1 MPGLDPDLV
10 SHYLDV
16 FPNSKP
22 IKQAARKYHPDLEEK
37 IKEEIEKLQ
46 QAGFIRPI
54 QYPTWLANIVPVK
67 KKNGQIRVCVDFRDL
82 NKSCPKDEFPLP
94 HIDTLVDTTSGHQ
107 MFSFM
112 DGFSGYNQ
120 IKMAEEDAE
129 KTAFRTPLGNF
140 FYTVMPFGLK
150 NAGATYQRAMTAIFH
165 DMIHHEVEDYVDD
178 LVVKSKKE
186 EDHLRD
192 LEKVFKRCQKFK
204 MRMNPLKCAFGVTA
218 GKFLGF
224 LVHRHGIEA
233 DEDKVKSIRAMPP
246 PHSQKELKKFLG
258 KVSYIRRFI
267 PALAEISAPF
277 GSLLKGDAKFEWNQ
291 EHQKAFERI
300 KAALTSPQTMIAPQP
315 GVPLMLYLTSTP
327 KSIGA
332 LLVQDVDGV
341 ERPVYYISRKIRGAE
356 VRYTPVERH
365 CLALVFTAQ
374 KLRHYFLAH
383 QIQIVTKSDPIR
395 YLLSKP
401 ALTGKVARWLLALG
415 EFEITCVAPK
425 AIKSQALADLLA
437 QFPSGD
443 YEPVNEELRGEV
455 HATMASEESFWTLS
469 FDGAAAGGK
478 GGTGIVLTSK
488 SGEKLYLS
496 YKLDFHCSNNEA
508 EYEAL
513 ILGLIAAEKH
523 SIKKIRIRGDS
534 KLIVKQVSGQF
545 VLKEPAL
552 ATYRTTVQRLLD
564 KFQKV
569 EIEHVPRSD
578 NKFSDALAT
587 LGARVDIPEEEAT
600 IVIKKRTEPSI
611 IPEDKGLPEDWR
623 GEVLE
628 QLRSKVGKLTMAK
641 LAQFTIIQGELYFRG
656 GTGFL
661 ARCVGQQEASFR
673 LQQIHEKSCG
683 DGDISLYRRIQRQG
697 YYWPEMEKDSNQL
710 QKECPK
716 CQSYIREDESCF
728 EIDTL
733 DWRQVYIDYLKEGTL
748 PESPRDIAHLKRR
761 ARRYFLDQ
769 DKLYRRSI
777 EGTPLRCLSKEESD
791 LVLGRAHEIE
801 HQGGA
806 RLFEQLIHL
815 GYYWPTMES
824 DASHHVKRCQ
834 TCQKHGNLIH
844 APAVDLHSIRTPW
857 PFHTW
862 AFDLI
867 GPISTSSKGYKWI
880 LAATELSTKWVEAI
894 PLKNATGPAVANF
907 IKENIICRFGVPNTI
922 LSDNG
927 TPFINKYVKS
937 LLETYQVK
945 HHKSTPYY
953 PKGNGQAEA
962 TNKTLIRILSKMM
975 DEFGGT
981 WSEQLIVALW
991 AYRTSKRKPTQATPY
1006 SLVYG
1011 SEAVLPIEL
1020 ETPSARMALAS
1031 GMVLEPRTTRLE
1043 ALEEK
1048 HDRAVKVMERY
1059 HESIAR
1065 AYNQTVVPRKFEEG
1079 DLVWKIV
1086 DPIMRGQPL
1095 PKFSPKWE
1103 GPYKVV
1109 QASSS
1114 GYYKL
1119 VRVEDGFR
1127 TGPLNAKFI
1136 KHYYP

>member
-37 IKEEIEKLQ
+37 IKGEIEKLQ

-140 FYTVMPFGLK
+140 FYSVMPFGLK

-233 DEDKVKSIRAMPP
+233 DDDKVKSIRAMPP

-341 ERPVYYISRKIRGAE
+341 ERPVYYISQKIRGAE

-365 CLALVFTAQ
+365 CLAFSFGIHCPKAQ
-374 KLRHYFLAH
+374 TLLPS
-383 QIQIVTKSDPIR
+383 TSDPIR

-455 HATMASEESFWTLS
+455 HAAMASEESFWTLS
-469 FDGAAAGGK
+469 FDGAAAGEK
-478 GGTGIVLTSK
+478 GGTEIVLTSK

-600 IVIKKRTEPSI
+600 IVIKKRAEPSI

-623 GEVLE
+623 EEVLE

-673 LQQIHEKSCG
+673 LQQIHEKSCE

-728 EIDTL
+728 EIDTP

-748 PESPRDIAHLKRR
+748 PESPKDIAHLKRR

-806 RLFEQLIHL
+806 RLSEQLIHL

-824 DASHHVKRCQ
+824 DASHHASHHVKRCQ

-927 TPFINKYVKS
+927 TPFINKYVKN

-1048 HDRAVKVMERY
+1048 HDRAAKVMERY

-1119 VRVEDGFR
+1119 IRVEDGFR

>member
-46 QAGFIRPI
+46 QVGFIRPI

-67 KKNGQIRVCVDFRDL
+67 KKNGQIRICVDFRDL
-82 NKSCPKDEFPLP
+82 NKSCSKDEFPLP

-315 GVPLMLYLTSTP
+315 GVPLILYLTSTP

-383 QIQIVTKSDPIR
+383 QIQIVTRSDPIR

-455 HATMASEESFWTLS
+455 HTAMASEESFWTLS

-611 IPEDKGLPEDWR
+611 IPEDKDLPEDWR
-623 GEVLE
+623 GEVFE

-641 LAQFTIIQGELYFRG
+641 LAQFTIIRSELYFRG

-834 TCQKHGNLIH
+834 TCQKHRNLIH

-880 LAATELSTKWVEAI
+880 LAATELSTKWVKAI
-894 PLKNATGPAVANF
+894 PLKNATGPTVANF

-1048 HDRAVKVMERY
+1048 HDRVAKVMERY

-1065 AYNQTVVPRKFEEG
+1065 AYNQTVIPRKFEEG

>member
-186 EDHLRD
+186 KDHLRD

-204 MRMNPLKCAFGVTA
+204 MRMNPLKYAFGVTA

-246 PHSQKELKKFLG
+246 PHSQKELKKFLE

-383 QIQIVTKSDPIR
+383 QIQIVTRSDPIR
-395 YLLSKP
+395 YLLSKH

-455 HATMASEESFWTLS
+455 HAAMASEESFWTLS

-513 ILGLIAAEKH
+513 ILGLIATEKH

-552 ATYRTTVQRLLD
+552 ATYRTTVQRLLN

-611 IPEDKGLPEDWR
+611 IPEDKDLPEDWR

-728 EIDTL
+728 EIDTP

-894 PLKNATGPAVANF
+894 PLKNATGPVVANF

-1048 HDRAVKVMERY
+1048 HDRAAKVKERY

-1103 GPYKVV
+1103 GPYKVA